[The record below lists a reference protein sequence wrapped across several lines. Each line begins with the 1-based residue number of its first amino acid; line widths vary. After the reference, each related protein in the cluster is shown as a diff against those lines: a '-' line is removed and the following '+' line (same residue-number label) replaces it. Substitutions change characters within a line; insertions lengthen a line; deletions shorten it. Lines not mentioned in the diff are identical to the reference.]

1 MVSCDTQRACD
12 KVMYIPLT
20 NAVRL
25 AAAAAAAV
33 AVAASLPALAIPRG
47 RSRVA

>member
-1 MVSCDTQRACD
+1 
-12 KVMYIPLT
+12 MYIPLT

-33 AVAASLPALAIPRG
+33 AVTTSLPALAITRG
-47 RSRVA
+47 RSRVE